1 MIKQTI
7 DSKTIEDLQNK
18 VWKPGT
24 MQVLRRVEFGQQ
36 NEEMKDQLQNKVWD
50 PGKTEGK
57 GLLTRRSI
65 IFYLGTL
72 MQEHPLSENL
82 MEDLVN

>member
-1 MIKQTI
+1 MIKKSI

-24 MQVLRRVEFGQQ
+24 MQVLRIVESGQQ
-36 NEEMKDQLQNKVWD
+36 NEETKDQLQNKVWD
-50 PGKTEGK
+50 PGKIKGK

-65 IFYLGTL
+65 IFYLGSL
-72 MQEHPLSENL
+72 MKEHPLSKNL